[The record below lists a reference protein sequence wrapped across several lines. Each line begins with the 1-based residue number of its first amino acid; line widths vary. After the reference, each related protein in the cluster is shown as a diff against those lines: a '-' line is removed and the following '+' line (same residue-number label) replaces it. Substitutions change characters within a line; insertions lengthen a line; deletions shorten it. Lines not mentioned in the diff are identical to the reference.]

1 MLLEGEEIAVKR
13 LAKNSG
19 QGIEEFM
26 NEVRLIARL
35 QHRNLVQLLGCCVE
49 MEEKML
55 IYEYMQNRSLD
66 SILFGQYPSVLIYLA
81 QIISLHLHGQS
92 F

>member
-66 SILFGQYPSVLIYLA
+66 SILFG
-81 QIISLHLHGQS
+81 
-92 F
+92 